1 MNGRLYIITGPSGVG
16 KTTVAM
22 ELLRRRPTLKKVV
35 TCTTRPP
42 RNGEIDG
49 VSYHFLDRATLQ
61 SLIDAGDMF
70 EWDEH
75 YGNLYGSRRSDVQAL
90 VEAGNDVLFVVDV
103 AGASTIKEKNPEA
116 VLVFIQPESLDQ
128 LLERI
133 ARRDQGMTAGLEER
147 KVAIQREMTYADE
160 ADHKIVNREGKLEE
174 TIDLI
179 SQLLDTPLASDVP

>member
-42 RNGEIDG
+42 RDGEIDG

-147 KVAIQREMTYADE
+147 KVAIQREMTYADK

>member
-179 SQLLDTPLASDVP
+179 SQLLDTPLASDVS